1 MLTDEEIAEVY
12 RTARTFAIVGA
23 SSNPMRDSHT
33 AVEYLKAQ
41 GYRVIPVNPKE
52 TDVEG
57 EPARR
62 SLSDVPEPVDVA
74 VVFRRS
80 EDAAEVAREAV
91 ARGAK
96 VVWLPV
102 GVTSQ
107 EARRTAEEGGA
118 GYVEDRCVYT
128 THRLMSRAGMLS

>member
-1 MLTDEEIAEVY
+1 MLSEEEIADVY

-23 SSNPMRDSHT
+23 SSNPARDSHT

-52 TDVEG
+52 TGVEG
-57 EPARR
+57 ERAYA
-62 SLSDVPEPVDVA
+62 SLSDIPDPVDVV

-80 EDAAEVAREAV
+80 EDAADVAREAV
-91 ARGAK
+91 ARGAR

-102 GVTSQ
+102 GVASE
-107 EARRTAEEGGA
+107 EARRLAEEAGR

-128 THRLMSRAGMLS
+128 THKLMSRAGIL